1 LTTFNFQSGT
11 SKMTIILLSRVWG
24 AALSII
30 LVPTYVKLLGIEN
43 YGLVAFYATLASALA
58 ILDVGLSA
66 SIIRQVAI
74 YKTQSTNEK
83 KLKNLIFTVEV
94 LNWLIAIVVGIGIV
108 ALSNPI
114 ATHWVMAKDLPVNTI
129 QHCVMLM
136 GAIFAFQFPA
146 SVYDGAMVGL
156 QKQNANALLN
166 ILFSTIKAVGI
177 LVVLYFMQSSIELY
191 FIWQAIV
198 TLIYTL
204 IMRWYV
210 IKKITVVKFKAHF
223 STIELKII
231 WRFAGGIAST
241 AIITF
246 FIKQLD
252 KIIVSRNL
260 EQLSYYSLAFLLASS
275 MSLITSPVLSII
287 YPKFTQMIALKD
299 TVALKALYHKSCKW
313 ISILVFPIGLTL
325 IVFAKEMVL
334 LWTKNE
340 TLSAQTS
347 PLLQVV
353 VGGTICNCMMIIP
366 YNFTLAKGNTKY
378 GLYQNIIVAIISV
391 PLLFWWY
398 AKYGA
403 LGASFVWLAVNA
415 GIVLISIPLFHHL
428 FLKKELWNWFKKDVF
443 FPLLVTCTL
452 VAGAKL
458 FQQQFFNSVS
468 IFTLGSLLLVISI
481 LYVLIIPETK
491 AYFTKL
497 FFLIK
502 RK

>member
-11 SKMTIILLSRVWG
+11 SKMTIILLSRFWG

-30 LVPTYVKLLGIEN
+30 LVPIYVKLLGIEN

-156 QKQNANALLN
+156 QNQNANALLN
-166 ILFSTIKAVGI
+166 ILFSTIKALGI

-275 MSLITSPVLSII
+275 ISLITSPVLSII

-353 VGGTICNCMMIIP
+353 VGGTLCNCMMIIP

-443 FPLLVTCTL
+443 VPLVVACTL

-468 IFTLGSLLLVISI
+468 IFTLGFLLLVISI

-491 AYFTKL
+491 TYFTKL